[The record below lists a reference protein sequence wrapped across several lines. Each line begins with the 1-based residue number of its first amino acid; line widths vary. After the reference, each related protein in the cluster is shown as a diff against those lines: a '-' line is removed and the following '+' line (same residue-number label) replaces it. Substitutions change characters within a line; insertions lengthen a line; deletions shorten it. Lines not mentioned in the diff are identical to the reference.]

1 MGGLHTESTGN
12 WFSQDAAQTLDHM
25 MEVKLQPLES
35 GWDLVNARKEKMK
48 KKTKK
53 PKSPLELGMVFSF
66 I

>member
-1 MGGLHTESTGN
+1 
-12 WFSQDAAQTLDHM
+12 